1 MSKLIATWND
11 EDACDE
17 VRIVSAFAI
26 SDETAPIE
34 VERVDDVGWLVGNL
48 AQQASTQVYQTSRY
62 AHQSQLH
69 VEPDT
74 PTTFEEIKALYKDS
88 ARCPICGSEATEVID
103 YDRGLPQFYCNDCEH
118 GWYAEP
124 KISSFDGILFEP
136 AVITR
141 PAVKIEGDSA
151 DAVAK
156 FLSKALNKIVHA
168 KAYNYRDGSGEII
181 VEYDSIGL
189 YLPYGIYIYIG
200 DDGEVHRYKPEFEDD
215 PDLGRFRFV
224 PNNLRKKAS

>member
-141 PAVKIEGDSA
+141 PAVKIESDSA

-156 FLSKALNKIVHA
+156 FLSKALNKIVHTETND
-168 KAYNYRDGSGEII
+168 YSNELII
-181 VEYDSIGL
+181 EHATESF
-189 YLPYGIYIYIG
+189 YLPYGSYIYIG
-200 DDGEVHRYKPEFEDD
+200 DDGEIRCYTPEFEDD